1 MMAVART
8 TDDEHCPNQSD
19 LTLAMARYPAPA
31 AGGRGNP
38 HRPRPQTLQ
47 ERLMPCAQFEAL
59 EGRQQAWCDRG
70 EDSDKSTVRDEDK
83 DKDGDDDL

>member
-1 MMAVART
+1 MTITQT
-8 TDDEHCPNQSD
+8 TDNKRCPTRPD

-47 ERLMPCAQFEAL
+47 ERLMPRAQFEAL
-59 EGRQQAWCDRG
+59 EQRRQAWRDRG
-70 EDSDKSTVRDEDK
+70 KDSDESTVRDEDK
-83 DKDGDDDL
+83 DKDSNNDS